1 LQPSLPYD
9 GLKEI
14 SLVDDELPPGQLP
27 RFMHRLGE
35 SQADCR
41 ERMALMQ
48 AEALER
54 RQQELQQQSSPLNS
68 PGDRIRLWE
77 RLHQVDLPLN
87 PAHRLV
93 SIIAANTG
101 LSTAEVQ
108 EEQRLRA
115 TAHTAPPAPVI

>member
-1 LQPSLPYD
+1 M
-9 GLKEI
+9 
-14 SLVDDELPPGQLP
+14 DDELTPGQLP
-27 RFMHRLGE
+27 HFVHRIGE
-35 SQADCR
+35 TQADCR
-41 ERMALMQ
+41 ERMALLQ

-54 RQQELQQQSSPLNS
+54 RQQDLAQQSSPHNS
-68 PGDRIRLWE
+68 PTDRIRIWE
-77 RLHQVDLPLN
+77 RLHQLSLPVN

-115 TAHTAPPAPVI
+115 TAAAASSS

>member
-1 LQPSLPYD
+1 
-9 GLKEI
+9 
-14 SLVDDELPPGQLP
+14 
-27 RFMHRLGE
+27 MHRLGE

-41 ERMALMQ
+41 ERMALLQ

-54 RQQELQQQSSPLNS
+54 RQQDLQQQSSPLNS
-68 PGDRIRLWE
+68 AGDRIRIWE
-77 RLHQVDLPLN
+77 RLHQVDLPVN

-93 SIIAANTG
+93 GIIAANTG

-115 TAHTAPPAPVI
+115 TAHSTPTAPAI